1 MSSTP
6 TTILAIL
13 LIISIIIIFII
24 IAIIVVIMI
33 TSTVTSLAKH
43 AKGLVQAINV
53 DVALAC
59 QLPSKQSSSYS
70 I

>member
-1 MSSTP
+1 M
-6 TTILAIL
+6 
-13 LIISIIIIFII
+13 
-24 IAIIVVIMI
+24 VIMI
-33 TSTVTSLAKH
+33 TSTVTNLAKH
-43 AKGLVQAINV
+43 AKGLVQAIDV